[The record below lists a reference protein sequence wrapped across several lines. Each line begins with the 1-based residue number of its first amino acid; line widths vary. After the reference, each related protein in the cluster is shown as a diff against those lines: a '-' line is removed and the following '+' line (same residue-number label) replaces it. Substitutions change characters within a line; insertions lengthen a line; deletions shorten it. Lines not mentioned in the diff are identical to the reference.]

1 MIEDVSSSE
10 VVGNEAFPSSILRR
24 GKNEFLQ
31 WRESHRKVPPD
42 TCVPRTWFLRTQKH
56 FYLQHLH
63 VFSELT
69 ASCGKVFN
77 SIRTIFLCVVIFSV
91 LFSPATQTLFEPFF
105 IAVYNVFYTSQPVL
119 ALGVFDQD
127 VGTEYSSKYPQL
139 YYPGLHSSLFNKK
152 EFFKSAVQGF
162 LASCVLFFA
171 AQGEYRDHGCASTRR
186 ENGTRVAH

>member
-1 MIEDVSSSE
+1 MAKCFIIFALYFCVLLF
-10 VVGNEAFPSSILRR
+10 FP
-24 GKNEFLQ
+24 F
-31 WRESHRKVPPD
+31 
-42 TCVPRTWFLRTQKH
+42 
-56 FYLQHLH
+56 
-63 VFSELT
+63 FSP
-69 ASCGKVFN
+69 
-77 SIRTIFLCVVIFSV
+77 
-91 LFSPATQTLFEPFF
+91 PATQTLFEPFF

-171 AQGEYRDHGCASTRR
+171 AQGEYHDHGCASTRR